1 MELRILEAKDMKKLL
16 IRLTGLMVTAAIV
29 LSTGGIALA
38 TENEGQV
45 GEGGVKTE
53 QPAEIPDEEEPEKA
67 PAEDPAGDSKEE
79 PAKEE
84 APAQVEE
91 PAAPA
96 KDEKASAEDPKT
108 EDPENGNDKETDY
121 RASTT
126 ISVKLDKSNDE
137 LAQDYINH
145 VFGKTSLR
153 KRSANYTAELS
164 EQELK
169 LYNYL
174 RGKIENI
181 ASGDLA
187 IAQLE
192 DCPSVT
198 YSAEDLGLAD
208 LNDLDAAW
216 EAAKVIFERDFFH
229 VIDVLV
235 QACPYEL
242 YWFDKTT
249 GARVSYGGFSSSD
262 GATIRNIWI
271 QLTVAEEYAADGDV
285 RVVDTT
291 FGKSALKARNNAM
304 AIISENASLDE
315 YQKLK
320 AYKNKICELTDYNYD
335 AADPDNEIAYGNPW
349 QMVWVFDGD
358 PETKVVCEGYS
369 KAFQFLCDNSTF
381 KSSEIFARSISGTT
395 YFSATKYGP
404 HMWNIVHMDDGKY
417 YLVDV
422 TNCDTGYSL
431 FLRGKSTTQSV
442 NRGYYIDISDNQSF
456 IYICDE
462 DIPFFDIATKDYSVN
477 QGPITE
483 PVFTTDHSMILAGKI
498 GLRFLVDF
506 PDNYDTSSC
515 YVVFTSSDGRT
526 FRVDYANSET
536 GEGFGNKRAFT
547 FYMNALE
554 LADTVTATLHYGDN
568 KTTTDAYSVIS
579 YISDI
584 KSSDY
589 GSNFTLMNLMYK
601 LQAYGYYLQNSG
613 WTDGRTHKQIPIPV
627 STLNENTIPKTIIVD
642 GCLEETISA
651 VNSYGMTLTQT
662 GTLIADVRFA
672 LALNSETD
680 LRIAVKPASGVTIT
694 SDASEYRIVTID
706 NEKYYMFTVVEIGP
720 KKLGDNKNVTIKTDK
735 GNATISVSPIYYVK
749 QVLNDSSFDTNQKNA
764 MIAYYN
770 YFDSA
775 KRYKTA

>member
-1 MELRILEAKDMKKLL
+1 MELRILEAKNMKKLL

-29 LSTGGIALA
+29 LSTGGMALA
-38 TENEGQV
+38 AENEGQV
-45 GEGGVKTE
+45 GESGVKTE
-53 QPAEIPDEEEPEKA
+53 QPAEIPGEEEPDKA

-79 PAKEE
+79 PSKEE
-84 APAQVEE
+84 APAKAEE

-96 KDEKASAEDPKT
+96 KDEKAPAEDPKT
-108 EDPENGNDKETDY
+108 EEPENGNDKETDY

-153 KRSANYTAELS
+153 KRSANYTAGLS

-174 RGKIENI
+174 RSKIESI

-192 DCPSVT
+192 DCPSVS
-198 YSAEDLGLAD
+198 YSAEELGLAD
-208 LNDLDAAW
+208 MSDM
-216 EAAKVIFERDFFH
+216 EAAFNVASEQFYNDVNDVVKV
-229 VIDVLV
+229 LL

-242 YWFDKTT
+242 YWFDKTNGVSISSG
-249 GARVSYGGFSSSD
+249 GACSSN
-262 GATIRNIWI
+262 AVTISRII
-271 QLTVAEEYAADGDV
+271 ITLRSAEEYALDGDV
-285 RVVDTT
+285 RYVDTT
-291 FGKSALKARNNAM
+291 YGKSVLKARNNAM
-304 AIISENASLDE
+304 AIVSENASLDD

-349 QMVWVFDGD
+349 QMIWVFDGD
-358 PETKVVCEGYS
+358 TETKVVCEGYS

-381 KSSEIFARSISGTT
+381 KSSEVYARSISGTT
-395 YFSATKYGP
+395 YFSAPKYGH

-422 TNCDTGYSL
+422 TNCDTGFSL
-431 FLRGKSTTQSV
+431 FLRGRSTTQSV
-442 NRGYYIDISDNQSF
+442 NNGYYIDVSDNQSF

-506 PDNYDTSSC
+506 PENYDTSSC

-526 FRVDYANSET
+526 FTVDYANSET
-536 GEGFGNKRAFT
+536 VEGSGNKRVFT

-584 KSSDY
+584 KSSVY
-589 GSNFTLMNLMYK
+589 GNNFTLMNLMYK

-627 STLNENTIPKTIIVD
+627 STLNEDTIPKTIIVD

-651 VNSYGMTLTQT
+651 VSSYGMTLTQT

-694 SDASEYRIVTID
+694 SDASEYTVVTIGK
-706 NEKYYMFTVVEIGP
+706 EKYYMFTVVEIGP

-770 YFDSA
+770 YFDAA
-775 KRYKTA
+775 KRYKI

>member
-1 MELRILEAKDMKKLL
+1 MKKLL

-29 LSTGGIALA
+29 LSTGGMALA
-38 TENEGQV
+38 AENEGQV
-45 GEGGVKTE
+45 GESGVKTE
-53 QPAEIPDEEEPEKA
+53 QPAEIPSEEEPEKA

-84 APAQVEE
+84 APAKAEE

-96 KDEKASAEDPKT
+96 KDEKAPAEDPKT
-108 EDPENGNDKETDY
+108 EDPANGNDKETDY

-126 ISVKLDKSNDE
+126 VSVKLDKSNDE

-153 KRSANYTAELS
+153 KRSANYTAGLS
-164 EQELK
+164 EQELT
-169 LYNYL
+169 LYNYM
-174 RGKIENI
+174 REKIELI
-181 ASGDLA
+181 ASGDEA

-192 DCPSVT
+192 DCPKVT
-198 YSAEDLGLAD
+198 YSAEELGLAD
-208 LNDLDAAW
+208 MNDLDAAW
-216 EAAKVIFERDFFH
+216 EAAQVKFNSDFFH

-235 QACPYEL
+235 QACPYDL
-242 YWFDKTT
+242 YWFDKTA
-249 GARVSYGGFSSSD
+249 GAHISYGGASSTNGYS
-262 GATIRNIWI
+262 IRNITI
-271 QLTVAEEYAADGDV
+271 QLTVAEEYTEDGDT
-285 RVVDTT
+285 RIVDTT
-291 FGKSALKARNNAM
+291 YGKSAVKARDNAM
-304 AIISENASLDE
+304 AVISEYASLDD

-320 AYKNKICELTDYNYD
+320 AYKNKICELTDYNDY
-335 AADPDNEIAYGNPW
+335 AASHDIAYGNPW
-349 QMVWVFDGD
+349 QMIWVFDGK

-381 KSSEIFARSISGTT
+381 QSSEIYAMSVSGTT
-395 YFSATKYGP
+395 YFSANNYGP

-422 TNCDTGYSL
+422 TNCDTGFSL

-442 NRGYYIDISDNQSF
+442 NNGYYIDVSDNQSF
-456 IYICDE
+456 KYIYGKDVTFI
-462 DIPFFDIATKDYSVN
+462 DIATKDYSTN

-483 PVFTTDHSMILAGKI
+483 PEFTADHSMILAGKI

-506 PDNYDTSSC
+506 PENYDTSSC

-526 FRVDYANSET
+526 FTVNYANSET
-536 GEGFGNKRAFT
+536 IEGQGNKRSFT

-554 LADTVTATLHYGDN
+554 LADTVTATLHYGDG

-584 KSSDY
+584 KSSVY
-589 GSNFTLMNLMYK
+589 GNNFNLMNLMYK

-627 STLNENTIPKTIIVD
+627 STLIENNIPKTIIVD
-642 GCLEETISA
+642 GCLEDTINA
-651 VNSYGMTLTQT
+651 VSSYGMTLTQS
-662 GTLIADVRFA
+662 GTLIDDVRFA

-694 SDASEYRIVTID
+694 SDASEYTVVTIGG
-706 NEKYYMFTVVEIGP
+706 EKYYVFTVVEIGP

-749 QVLNDSSFDTNQKNA
+749 QVLNSSSFDTNQKNA

-770 YFDSA
+770 YFDAA
-775 KRYKTA
+775 KRYK